1 MQIGD
6 IKEFDGVKRKITGF
20 CMVGFDQYP
29 VTEPYLEPADDE
41 IELETEEAEALDE
54 FGDAEESKELKCQY
68 CGKVYKEI
76 QWLEAHEAKCKEN
89 PANMKE
95 GEE

>member
-41 IELETEEAEALDE
+41 
-54 FGDAEESKELKCQY
+54 ELKCQY